1 MRKLSPFIAGI
12 FTLGLALTAS
22 AGEQISTRSQVD
34 AKGSK
39 VTLAPEKHT
48 FFPEDPAGLLTAGVL
63 FSEHLTTGYIDTIT
77 GLYAPQNRES
87 FFFLNSRY
95 VYDDNSQFISS
106 TGLGFRQMLFDR
118 NAILGV
124 NAYYDSLQSEHD
136 NDYKQLG
143 LGAELLTKWVDARVN
158 YNLPEDDRFEVD
170 RTHGAH
176 STRRF
181 EAALEGVNAEV
192 GFLLPGIEKY
202 AEVRLFAG
210 YYHYDN
216 PFGGDFEGFKA
227 RLEAR
232 LLPGLIADVEYW
244 DDTAINGGHW
254 TAGVRASL
262 PFSLI
267 AMLRGHNPFEG
278 ASDYFRPRS
287 REFSERMSEM
297 VIRAPRI
304 QTVTSDPRHRGA
316 DF

>member
-12 FTLGLALTAS
+12 FTLGLAFSAT
-22 AGEQISTRSQVD
+22 AGEQISTRSQAD

-63 FSEHLTTGYIDTIT
+63 FSEHLTTGYVDTIT

-143 LGAELLTKWVDARVN
+143 LGAELLTRWVDARVN
-158 YNLPEDDRFEVD
+158 YVLPEDDRFEVD
-170 RTHGAH
+170 RTGGHH
-176 STRRF
+176 SLKRF
-181 EAALEGVNAEV
+181 EGAMEGINSEI
-192 GFLLPGIEKY
+192 GFLIPGLDKY
-202 AEVRLFAG
+202 AEVRILGG

-216 PFGGDFEGFKA
+216 PFGSDFE
-227 RLEAR
+227 
-232 LLPGLIADVEYW
+232 
-244 DDTAINGGHW
+244 
-254 TAGVRASL
+254 
-262 PFSLI
+262 
-267 AMLRGHNPFEG
+267 
-278 ASDYFRPRS
+278 
-287 REFSERMSEM
+287 
-297 VIRAPRI
+297 
-304 QTVTSDPRHRGA
+304 
-316 DF
+316 